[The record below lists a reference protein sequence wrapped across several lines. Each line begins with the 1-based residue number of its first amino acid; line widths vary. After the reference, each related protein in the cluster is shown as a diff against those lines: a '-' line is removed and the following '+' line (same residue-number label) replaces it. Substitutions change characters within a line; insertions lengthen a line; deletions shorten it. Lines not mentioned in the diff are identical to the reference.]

1 MNSIVQSHQSPY
13 LDKKELTLEELQAA
27 SSVPIFIKYGS
38 VGYGDNEYK
47 NYFVFRGL
55 VDVHGD
61 DAGSER
67 ILPERVDIH
76 NNGKLNDKVITPG
89 GRVKDGFTPFG
100 FTIDQIPFLKEY
112 IVVMGMADGY
122 RLHQATGLPV
132 FCGMGENNLSGL
144 VQQIKSINTTGRCIV
159 AADNDRTGIISA
171 HSCHTDFII
180 PSQEK
185 DWSDIY
191 QNQGADKLKE
201 EANRIV
207 KPLPLLLNT
216 QHLFSVKRQLIKDEL
231 NKCIN
236 KLKRCETLA
245 DATSLSL
252 SIFEKC
258 EFKMPFEVM
267 PNDLENKLIKAGKYT
282 YHVHNIRLIKD
293 VINHRIDKR
302 EKLSLSLTNFDYK
315 KVKARH
321 NVIRLNGLPKLTR
334 EDFKGV
340 ILMRA
345 WKGIGKNDYI
355 AEPYINAVRDEAL
368 TMAMCHRMSLTKD
381 LCKRLELNHY
391 QDDTMSIMEMIDLGA
406 CIPSI
411 AKAKF
416 KEFIDNLKYVFIDE
430 IAQSLAFI
438 KSKQCG
444 TKEADNSVVY
454 ETLKNIIANVD
465 CVLGV
470 DAELNDTV
478 IEFIESCRP
487 DERFTIYDINES
499 RAHNRA
505 TPEGFVKANKYP
517 AKKANVKYITGKDS
531 VNRCYGQVLA
541 EVREGNNIWVALEAC
556 DRTKALADQI
566 KANKPGVK
574 VLVINK
580 HTKNNKQVKK
590 FLKDAD
596 QESLKYQVI
605 IHSPVI
611 SSGIS
616 VSHKNKKPHFS
627 KTFFLGGGFC
637 ISPSDASQMLARV
650 RYVNDYVVAL
660 IPNNQA
666 DFVKDARSTIIGQE
680 QAAIFEDI
688 KSNPDSYDQMV
699 AEENLRDYN
708 KAPVDKVY
716 RASEFDTFCAK
727 IAEKESQAKADFS
740 AGLLWLLEEEGHDV
754 SPSTNQ
760 FENLSLEIKAFKQ
773 QAKDDFH
780 QCLINAKDIDA
791 SYAYELSVKN
801 DKTWEE
807 SCQYLKYCVMD
818 QLNLKELTVY
828 DLDIW
833 DDGRVMAQTRRYAAC
848 YNQVAFNE
856 KEDVKHLSHRKFS
869 KAKVWG
875 YEYIFSGI
883 DISGKSRLTQEN
895 ATEIIKRVIK
905 HRYVLAEIGIVPR
918 RFAKYYKA
926 DRNGNDTFPFPK
938 TPMKD
943 IQSIFR
949 LMGFDLQRKSNCH
962 RETNT
967 NDYAFK
973 AEEMQ
978 DAKELHEQIDFSRCG
993 GYILNTN
1000 SGNAEINA
1008 EIWNKTK
1015 ELSLAVLSSLG
1026 EVDFAVQYLNKQC
1039 EKHKIDKETPEV
1051 KTFYEHLRQVV
1062 G

>member
-1 MNSIVQSHQSPY
+1 MPSIINLHQYPY
-13 LDKKELTLEELQAA
+13 LDKKDLTLEELQAA
-27 SSVPIFIKYGS
+27 SSVPIYLKYGS
-38 VGYGDNEYK
+38 VGYGENEYK
-47 NYFVFRGL
+47 NTLLFRGL
-55 VDVHGD
+55 VDIYG
-61 DAGSER
+61 GSCGAER
-67 ILPERVDIH
+67 ILPERIDIH
-76 NNGKLNDKVITPG
+76 NNGKLNDKVITAG

-100 FTIDQIPFLKEY
+100 FTVDQIPFLEKY
-112 IVVMGMADGY
+112 IVVMGLADGY

-132 FCGMGENNLSGL
+132 FCGMGENNLPGL
-144 VQQIKSINTTGRCIV
+144 VEQIRSINKTGQCIT

-180 PSQEK
+180 PSKEK

-191 QNQGADKLKE
+191 QNKGADKLKE
-201 EANRIV
+201 EANNV
-207 KPLPLLLNT
+207 NKPLPLLLNT
-216 QHLFSVKRQLIKDEL
+216 QHLFSVQRQLIKDNL
-231 NKCIN
+231 DKSIN
-236 KLKRCETLA
+236 KLARCESLA
-245 DATSLSL
+245 ESTSLAL
-252 SIFEKC
+252 SVFEKC
-258 EFKMPFEVM
+258 EFKMPFEIV
-267 PNDLENKLIKAGKYT
+267 PSELENKLIKVGKYT

-293 VINHRIDKR
+293 VITHRIDKR

-315 KVKARH
+315 QVKRRH

-368 TMAMCHRMSLTKD
+368 TMATCHRMSLTKD
-381 LCKRLELNHY
+381 LCKRLNLSHY

-411 AKAKF
+411 AKGKF

-430 IAQSLAFI
+430 IAQTLAFI

-454 ETLKNIIANVD
+454 ETLKRIIANVD
-465 CVLGV
+465 CILGV

-487 DERFTIYDINES
+487 DEKFTIYDIKES
-499 RAHNRA
+499 RAHDRA
-505 TPEGFVKANKYP
+505 TPEEFVKANKYP

-531 VNRCYGQVLA
+531 VNRCYGQILA
-541 EVREGNNIWVALEAC
+541 EVREGNNVWVALEAC
-556 DRTKALADQI
+556 DRTKALAEQI

-580 HTKNNKQVKK
+580 HTKNNKHVKK
-590 FLKDAD
+590 FLKNSDE
-596 QESLKYQVI
+596 ESLKYQVI

-680 QAAIFEDI
+680 QAAIFEAI
-688 KSNPDSYDQMV
+688 KCNPDSYDQMV

-708 KAPVDKVY
+708 KAPVDKIY
-716 RASEFDTFCAK
+716 RATEFDKFCAN
-727 IAEKESQAKADFS
+727 ISERESIAKADFS
-740 AGLLWLLEEEGHDV
+740 AGLLWLLKEEGHDV

-760 FENLSLEIKAFKQ
+760 FEDLSIEIKAFKE

-807 SCQYLKYCVMD
+807 SCQYLKHYVMD
-818 QLNLKELTVY
+818 QLNLSELTAY
-828 DLDIW
+828 DLELW

-848 YNQVAFNE
+848 FKQVAFHE

-875 YEYIFSGI
+875 YQYIFSGI
-883 DISGKSRLTQEN
+883 DISGKTRLTQEN
-895 ATEIIKRVIK
+895 AAEIIKRVIK

-973 AEEMQ
+973 LEEMQ
-978 DAKELHEQIDFSRCG
+978 HCKELYEQIDFSRCG
-993 GYILNTN
+993 GYILNTT

-1008 EIWNKTK
+1008 EIWEKTK
-1015 ELSLAVLSSLG
+1015 KLSVEVLFSVG
-1026 EVDFAVQYLNKQC
+1026 ETDFAIQFLNKQC
-1039 EKHKIDKETPEV
+1039 KKHNIDNKTPEV
-1051 KTFYEHLRQVV
+1051 ERFYQHLRKI
-1062 G
+1062 GG